1 MNRIDEASYGRI
13 YQHTRDNNTFAIIG
27 SEDKDTHKNR
37 YNELK
42 QLIKKYERRYG
53 HLGYN
58 RLSGTY
64 QYKLTG
70 ETTSEKSVI
79 IYGISKKDALSIAKR
94 INQES
99 IIWKENNFF
108 GIIDVKGGVLERFKK
123 STMNF
128 SKAIKQ
134 GIGSKLQSDQ
144 SRTFGYAFEG
154 RKIMSKRNLSEAI
167 KIKLEESEKSASDL
181 AKFIEESVND
191 LMTTSYTNCKYNLDE
206 DLAVFV
212 GWSGGY
218 DDKDIG
224 EYELYKE
231 DSPTWRINVGIKVRN
246 EADWADYDY
255 LNFPWYPDGE
265 VWDTGVTVNK
275 DEDYMKIAEWEL
287 ENYPNIVK
295 AHNNGEI
302 FYTSDEEE
310 AATERED
317 NKKPWERY

>member
-13 YQHTRDNNTFAIIG
+13 YQHTRDNGTFAIIG

-108 GIIDVKGGVLERFKK
+108 GIIDVKGDRK
-123 STMNF
+123 S
-128 SKAIKQ
+128 
-134 GIGSKLQSDQ
+134 
-144 SRTFGYAFEG
+144 
-154 RKIMSKRNLSEAI
+154 
-167 KIKLEESEKSASDL
+167 
-181 AKFIEESVND
+181 V
-191 LMTTSYTNCKYNLDE
+191 
-206 DLAVFV
+206 V
-212 GWSGGY
+212 
-218 DDKDIG
+218 
-224 EYELYKE
+224 
-231 DSPTWRINVGIKVRN
+231 
-246 EADWADYDY
+246 
-255 LNFPWYPDGE
+255 
-265 VWDTGVTVNK
+265 
-275 DEDYMKIAEWEL
+275 
-287 ENYPNIVK
+287 
-295 AHNNGEI
+295 
-302 FYTSDEEE
+302 
-310 AATERED
+310 
-317 NKKPWERY
+317 

>member
-123 STMNF
+123 STNWWC
-128 SKAIKQ
+128 
-134 GIGSKLQSDQ
+134 
-144 SRTFGYAFEG
+144 
-154 RKIMSKRNLSEAI
+154 
-167 KIKLEESEKSASDL
+167 SA
-181 AKFIEESVND
+181 
-191 LMTTSYTNCKYNLDE
+191 T
-206 DLAVFV
+206 
-212 GWSGGY
+212 
-218 DDKDIG
+218 
-224 EYELYKE
+224 YK
-231 DSPTWRINVGIKVRN
+231 
-246 EADWADYDY
+246 
-255 LNFPWYPDGE
+255 
-265 VWDTGVTVNK
+265 
-275 DEDYMKIAEWEL
+275 
-287 ENYPNIVK
+287 
-295 AHNNGEI
+295 
-302 FYTSDEEE
+302 
-310 AATERED
+310 
-317 NKKPWERY
+317 

>member
-1 MNRIDEASYGRI
+1 
-13 YQHTRDNNTFAIIG
+13 
-27 SEDKDTHKNR
+27 
-37 YNELK
+37 
-42 QLIKKYERRYG
+42 
-53 HLGYN
+53 
-58 RLSGTY
+58 
-64 QYKLTG
+64 
-70 ETTSEKSVI
+70 
-79 IYGISKKDALSIAKR
+79 
-94 INQES
+94 
-99 IIWKENNFF
+99 
-108 GIIDVKGGVLERFKK
+108 
-123 STMNF
+123 
-128 SKAIKQ
+128 
-134 GIGSKLQSDQ
+134 
-144 SRTFGYAFEG
+144 
-154 RKIMSKRNLSEAI
+154 MSKRNLSEAI

-212 GWSGGY
+212 GWSDGY

-246 EADWADYDY
+246 EYDWADYDY

-265 VWDTGVTVNK
+265 VWDTGVTVTKN
-275 DEDYMKIAEWEL
+275 EDYMEIAEWEL